1 MSCSMQMV
9 GNRFVL
15 FQRERSNLK
24 MQDNYTAPRLEELIS
39 YSFTELTFNTYL
51 GTILGSVVCVM
62 NVLGFVAM
70 MGNKDLR
77 HRNSCIQIALIT
89 LAYAMCGIGSVLKS
103 ATLLHRLIGQT
114 KPVFTERQCYFDRV
128 GISVGT
134 EMIVDISFFTAM
146 DRCIAIFA
154 AFFYQKTKAKFWICT
169 ELTIVFLHVASAEWR
184 LYRNTSDEA
193 IAICSIITASSTDTA
208 VELLIEYNTLIV
220 ATVLIYLTLI
230 AWIKWSIYK
239 FSRIEN
245 YSTVGKYKQKSK
257 LMLTLTYTV
266 VGYVFTMLVGNT
278 AAILAGKTKNIALA
292 STYLLISCANSF
304 GGLVHFLILFYRMEE
319 FHFVVLR
326 LIGKESFVVNPNLHS
341 YLLLDSGLRTASSQ
355 QRRSKVNL

>member
-1 MSCSMQMV
+1 MQI
-9 GNRFVL
+9 
-15 FQRERSNLK
+15 
-24 MQDNYTAPRLEELIS
+24 NYTAPRLEEVIS

-51 GTILGSVVCVM
+51 GTILGSVVCGI

-103 ATLLHRLIGQT
+103 ATLLHRLIGQA
-114 KPVFTERQCYFDRV
+114 KPVFTERQCYFDRI

-154 AFFYQKTKAKFWICT
+154 AFFYPKTRSKFWICA
-169 ELTIVFLHVASAEWR
+169 ELTIVFFHVGSAEWR
-184 LYRNTSDEA
+184 LYHDTSDEP
-193 IAICSIITASSTDTA
+193 IAVCSIITASGNDAA

-220 ATVLIYLTLI
+220 ATVLIYTTLI

-239 FSRIEN
+239 FSRTER

-266 VGYVFTMLVGNT
+266 VGYVCTMLVGNT
-278 AAILAGKTKNIALA
+278 AAILAGKTSDMAMA

-326 LIGKESFVVNPNLHS
+326 LIGKKSFVVNPNLRSS
-341 YLLLDSGLRTASSQ
+341 YLMIDSGKRLGSSQ
-355 QRRSKVNL
+355 QRSSKLNL